1 MLLQPNIP
9 APDFTIEDQD
19 GTLVTLSSFKGNK
32 IVLYFYPKDD
42 TPGCTAEACNIR
54 DNYSQF
60 QKNGIVVLG
69 VSVDKPNTHT
79 KFIEKYSLPFTLLA
93 DVDHKVSEAYGVWG
107 LKKFMGKEYM
117 GVQRVTYLI
126 DEDQMIYRVYENVKP
141 AQHGEEILA
150 DWFVK

>member
-1 MLLQPNIP
+1 MLLQPNNS

-19 GTLVTLSSFKGNK
+19 GTPVSLSAFKGK
-32 IVLYFYPKDD
+32 KVVLYFYPKDD

-69 VSVDKPNTHT
+69 VSVDKPKSHT
-79 KFIEKYSLPFTLLA
+79 DFIEKYSLPFTLLA
-93 DVDHKVSEAYGVWG
+93 DVDHRVCEAYGVWV
-107 LKKFMGKEYM
+107 LKKFMGNEYM

-126 DEDQMIYRVYENVKP
+126 DEDKMIYKVYENVKP
-141 AQHGEEILA
+141 AQHAEEILA
-150 DWFVK
+150 DWLDK